1 MSTQYRNLAII
12 LTILLITV
20 VSIVKL
26 QNRPI
31 DDKKTTKSTK
41 EIEFSD
47 AKIIEVDIKEQKSIS
62 TADTIYKTSDTFVS
76 HNIRFINRYKDI
88 LEAKQAL
95 QKGDD
100 IDFYDD
106 VEFKRVG
113 GFSYRTSHA
122 LYNRKNDTLTINKR
136 FEALR
141 QEDSFFG
148 ESMVYYGKQN
158 YIDAKRIDSIL
169 SLEKK

>member
-12 LTILLITV
+12 LAILFVTV

-41 EIEFSD
+41 EIEFND
-47 AKIIEVDIKEQKSIS
+47 AKIIEVDTKEQKSIT

-76 HNIRFINRYKDI
+76 HNIRFINRFKDI
-88 LEAKQAL
+88 LEAKEAL

-100 IDFYDD
+100 MEFYRN
-106 VEFKRVG
+106 VRFKRAG
-113 GFSYRTSHA
+113 GFRYHTNKA
-122 LYNRKNDTLTINKR
+122 LYNRQNDILTINAHFK
-136 FEALR
+136 ALR

-148 ESMVYYGKQN
+148 ESMVYYGNQH
-158 YIDAKRIDSIL
+158 YIDAKRIDSVL